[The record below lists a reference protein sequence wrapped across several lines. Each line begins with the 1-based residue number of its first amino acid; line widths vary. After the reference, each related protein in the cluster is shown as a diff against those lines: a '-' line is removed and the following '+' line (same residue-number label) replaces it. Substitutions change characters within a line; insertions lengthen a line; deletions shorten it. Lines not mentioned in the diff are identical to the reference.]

1 LTDNL
6 GRCVNECNGGSSE
19 DVVGASA
26 VNGVGLQG
34 VVVGGDEDGNG
45 TINGV
50 GDDTLIKGKGDGDGV
65 ATD

>member
-1 LTDNL
+1 MTDDL
-6 GRCVNECNGGSSE
+6 GRCVNECDGGTSE
-19 DVVGASA
+19 DVVGAST

-45 TINGV
+45 TIDCV
-50 GDDTLIKGKGDGDGV
+50 GNHTLIKGKGDGDGV

>member
-1 LTDNL
+1 MTDDL
-6 GRCVNECNGGSSE
+6 GRCVNEGDGGTSE

-34 VVVGGDEDGNG
+34 VVVGSDEDGDG
-45 TINGV
+45 SINSV
-50 GDDTLIKGKGDGDGV
+50 GNHTLINGKGDGDGV